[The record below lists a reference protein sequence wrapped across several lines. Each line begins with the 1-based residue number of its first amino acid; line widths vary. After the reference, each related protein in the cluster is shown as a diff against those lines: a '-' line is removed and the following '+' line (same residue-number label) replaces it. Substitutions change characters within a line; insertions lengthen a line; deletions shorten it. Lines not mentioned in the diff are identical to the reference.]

1 MNVSGAAYNLL
12 LAGLDIFSRVKA
24 IYPSGEGLTGTVIRK
39 VVEKDTKLSKL
50 LPPGDEQRNAVCD
63 DLAGLLRVIDDFSR
77 SKVEARRAL
86 VASQNEAGDAVDNE
100 LADAP
105 HEPGTEEL
113 QHTTVPLS
121 ERLLNVPL
129 IKRFLGDPDFQQAF
143 NFTSAAGVEFA
154 KGFINKAIPVVEKAV
169 NGDVEGAKAD
179 IASGLGLNPVTLG
192 FVLRNI
198 PGAEFLMQVLDVIVE
213 GEGRDEGFNIEN
225 SLAPLRSFLAGDT
238 PQSPEAAKA
247 WFKEL
252 GDKLEGVWA
261 DIAPEPMQDRLSEMQ
276 KAYSAKIDN
285 ESPEEAAAK
294 LRGGLNFAISAI
306 LRSEKGKMFL
316 ERFGVSEEN
325 IGGVAELC
333 SNMLI
338 ANPDEPMVLSFGLF
352 GLPPGTDLEALIH
365 HAQQEEQSGNG
376 ANPQKVVRR
385 VPQAQ
390 PANTEKVAGGIVGL
404 IGAVIS
410 LGGLL
415 WTGEKGKGLFSGI
428 GALGLGG
435 TIVSAIKRGM
445 TEGQKAL
452 GWLDGKG
459 AWIMGGVSALITAV
473 PFFMSEHKG
482 KTSLIGVGFGII
494 GGVLAWFFEPIRAL
508 FGLPTALNSKRQ
520 RTQGSE
526 QINPIEQILGS
537 VEDALRQM
545 HGGLEGADNT

>member
-1 MNVSGAAYNLL
+1 MNVTGTAYNLL

-24 IYPSGEGLTGTVIRK
+24 VYPGGEGLTGTVIRK
-39 VVEKDTKLSKL
+39 VVEKDAKLSKL
-50 LPPGDEQRNAVCD
+50 LPPQDEQRNAVCD
-63 DLAGLLRVIDDFSR
+63 DLAGLLRIIDDFSR

-86 VASQNEAGDAVDNE
+86 VASQNEAGEAVDSE
-100 LADAP
+100 VADAP
-105 HEPGTEEL
+105 HEPGTDEL
-113 QHTTVPLS
+113 QRAALPLS

-129 IKRFLGDPDFQQAF
+129 VKRFLGDPDFQKAF

-154 KGFINKAIPVVEKAV
+154 KGFMNKAIPVVEKAI

-192 FVLRNI
+192 FALRNI

-213 GEGRDEGFNIEN
+213 GEDREDGFNIEN
-225 SLAPLRSFLAGDT
+225 SLAPLRSFLAGET
-238 PQSPEAAKA
+238 PQSPEEAKA

-252 GDKLEGVWA
+252 GEKLEGVWS
-261 DIAPEPMQDRLSEMQ
+261 DLIPEPMQDRITQMQ

-294 LRGGLNFAISAI
+294 LRAGLNFVISAI
-306 LRSEKGKMFL
+306 LRSEKGKKFL

-338 ANPDEPMVLSFGLF
+338 ANPDQPMVLSFGLF

-365 HAQQEEQSGNG
+365 HVQQEEQSGNG
-376 ANPQKVVRR
+376 ANSQKVVRR

-390 PANTEKVAGGIVGL
+390 PASTEKVTGGIVGL

-445 TEGQKAL
+445 VEGQKAL
-452 GWLDGKG
+452 GWMGGKG
-459 AWIMGGVSALITAV
+459 SWIMGGASALLAAV

-482 KTSLIGVGFGII
+482 KTSLIDIGFGIV
-494 GGVLAWFFEPIRAL
+494 GGVLAWFFEPIRTL
-508 FGLPTALNSKRQ
+508 FGLPTALGSKRQ
-520 RTQGSE
+520 GNQGSE
-526 QINPIEQILGS
+526 VNPIEEILGS
-537 VEDALRQM
+537 VQDALRQM
-545 HGGLEGADNT
+545 HGGLEGADNS